1 MKKIKKILPIPKFA
15 SEDDERDFWDTHD
28 TTDYFDM
35 EHPIEVDLSALK
47 PSTRPI
53 TIRLPVSLIY
63 DLKIMSNKRDVPY
76 QSFVKTI
83 LADRVREE
91 YAR

>member
-1 MKKIKKILPIPKFA
+1 MKKIKNNLPSFKNEDEERNFWATHSFA
-15 SEDDERDFWDTHD
+15 
-28 TTDYFDM
+28 DYADQFKQVKM
-35 EHPIEVDLSALK
+35 DLSALK

-63 DLKIMSNKRDVPY
+63 DLKVMSNKRDVPY

>member
-1 MKKIKKILPIPKFA
+1 MQKQNRIPKFKSVQA
-15 SEDDERDFWDTHD
+15 EQKFWDTHSVLD
-28 TTDYFDM
+28 FPDQFKQVEMDF
-35 EHPIEVDLSALK
+35 SALK
-47 PSTRPI
+47 MTTRPI

-63 DLKIMSNKRDVPY
+63 DLKVMSHKRDVPY

>member
-1 MKKIKKILPIPKFA
+1 MKKIKNNLPNFKNEDEERSFWATHSFA
-15 SEDDERDFWDTHD
+15 DYADQFERVE
-28 TTDYFDM
+28 M
-35 EHPIEVDLSALK
+35 DLSALK
-47 PSTRPI
+47 PSTKPI

-63 DLKIMSNKRDVPY
+63 DLKVMSHKRDVPY

-91 YAR
+91 YVR